1 MFCLSEDDAGCLPVV
16 EPAGLL
22 EGETFS
28 FLLLP
33 VVVVGLLFEEL
44 CPTVPRDVLE
54 LVPVPRLTTVVLLV
68 GVSGALISVSR
79 RGV

>member
-1 MFCLSEDDAGCLPVV
+1 MTVLFCLSEETAGCLPVV

-44 CPTVPRDVLE
+44 WPIVPREVDE
-54 LVPVPRLTTVVLLV
+54 LVPVPRLTPVVLSA
-68 GVSGALISVSR
+68 GVFGALISVL
-79 RGV
+79 